1 MIDWGAGSYELTAAQ
16 LLPAARAV
24 VEAAAPRP
32 GEHAVDVGCGSGSCA
47 LLAAERGARVTGID
61 PAARLREVA
70 AAEAAARGLDAA
82 FVAGEAAAI
91 PLADGSADVVLS
103 SFGAIFAPD
112 AQAAI
117 AEMAR
122 VTAPDGRIVLSAWL
136 PQGTVREAVQVAR
149 QAFAAQAPPP
159 PAPPFAWHDAAA
171 LTAAFAPHGF
181 SVSLVEREIA
191 FAAASPE
198 AYVDAELH
206 AHPMWVVGLATLSP
220 SQVADVRARVLAV
233 LAAGNE
239 DPDAFRVTSRY
250 VIATARRDAGAA
262 ASATTSGSA
271 AA

>member
-32 GEHAVDVGCGSGSCA
+32 GECVIDVGCGSGSCA
-47 LLAAERGARVTGID
+47 VLAAERGARVTGVD

-91 PLADGSADVVLS
+91 PLADESADVVLS

-136 PQGTVREAVQVAR
+136 PEGTVREAVQVAR

-159 PAPPFAWHDAAA
+159 SAPPFNWHDAGA
-171 LTAAFAPHGF
+171 LGFAFASHGS
-181 SVSLVEREIA
+181 SVSLVERDIA
-191 FAAASPE
+191 FVAESPE

-206 AHPMWVVGLATLSP
+206 AHPMWVVGLGTLSP
-220 SQVADVRARVLAV
+220 AQAADVRARVLAV

-250 VIATARRDAGAA
+250 VIATARRETGGH
-262 ASATTSGSA
+262 ASASPTGPPA
-271 AA
+271 A